1 MLTELYGKG
10 GSLCQP
16 AREGKLHC
24 PLIVRPTSEDVITG
38 HLFGTLKVIN
48 PRWWLPDL
56 LNRALGTQRFRRQV
70 FRKLKIELWQ
80 KQPAF
85 PRHLLKWDEGQTEVD
100 VKITWENPP
109 TTVFIEMK
117 YGSPL
122 SATTSNNNGHGQ
134 YPSDQLIRNARVGL
148 YQCGWYEEE
157 RLFDMPRRDFVVIL
171 LTPKSGN
178 PLVREYQNYD
188 RLQSAIPHGDRMME
202 LPRSPFIGELGYRDV
217 IGLLNHQCRWF
228 SPPERK
234 LIDGLNEYLTC
245 KLSQLRGA
253 NGQEHRPAC
262 KKTH

>member
-16 AREGKLHC
+16 AKEGKLHC

-48 PRWWLPDL
+48 PRWWLPDF
-56 LNRALGTQRFRRQV
+56 LNQALGTQRFRRQV

-80 KQPAF
+80 KQPPF

-157 RLFDMPRRDFVVIL
+157 RLFEMPRRNFVLIL
-171 LTPKSGN
+171 LTPKAGN
-178 PLVREYQNYD
+178 QLVKEYQNPD
-188 RLQSAIPHGDRMME
+188 RLRSSIPRGERLKD
-202 LPRSPFIGELGYRDV
+202 LPGLPFIGQLDYQNLIDLLGR
-217 IGLLNHQCRWF
+217 QRRWF
-228 SPPERK
+228 TKAEQKLCDILGDYSAFK
-234 LIDGLNEYLTC
+234 LI
-245 KLSQLRGA
+245 
-253 NGQEHRPAC
+253 
-262 KKTH
+262 KTPRKTAGEI